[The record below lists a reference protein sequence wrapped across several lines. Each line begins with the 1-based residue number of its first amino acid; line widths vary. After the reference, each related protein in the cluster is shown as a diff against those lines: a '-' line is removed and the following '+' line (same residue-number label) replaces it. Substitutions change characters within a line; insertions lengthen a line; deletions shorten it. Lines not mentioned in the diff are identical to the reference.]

1 MLKYM
6 YINILGGLTMGNMTT
21 FMDFEVRKSQKEHL
35 QVAQQKQDAEL
46 DLAIRNYNEALA
58 EAVVYQKNDQTIPEE
73 IITKAIGRRPSSN
86 LDTPDMDTMIM
97 QLEEIRRYQ
106 KNRKLFH
113 DKVISASKKM

>member
-1 MLKYM
+1 M
-6 YINILGGLTMGNMTT
+6 YINILGGLTMGSITT
-21 FMDFEVRKSQKEHL
+21 FMDFEVRKSQKKHL
-35 QVAQQKQDAEL
+35 QVAQYKQDTEL

-58 EAVVYQKNDQTIPEE
+58 EAVIYQKNDQTIPEE
-73 IITKAIGRRPSSN
+73 VITKAIGRRPSSN

-113 DKVISASKKM
+113 DKVISAAEM